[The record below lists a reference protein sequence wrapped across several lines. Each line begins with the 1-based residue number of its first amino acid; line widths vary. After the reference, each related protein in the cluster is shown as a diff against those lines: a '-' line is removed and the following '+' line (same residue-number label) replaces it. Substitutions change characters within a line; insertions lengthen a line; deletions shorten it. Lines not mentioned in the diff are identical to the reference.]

1 MEAVHIKSSEKLKG
15 EVGITEIGQQDNN
28 KLIDGSQ
35 LYQNQFNKE
44 ECARHLMAVL
54 PQCCRN
60 VRGCKEIKNK
70 INT

>member
-35 LYQNQFNKE
+35 LY
-44 ECARHLMAVL
+44 
-54 PQCCRN
+54 
-60 VRGCKEIKNK
+60 
-70 INT
+70 